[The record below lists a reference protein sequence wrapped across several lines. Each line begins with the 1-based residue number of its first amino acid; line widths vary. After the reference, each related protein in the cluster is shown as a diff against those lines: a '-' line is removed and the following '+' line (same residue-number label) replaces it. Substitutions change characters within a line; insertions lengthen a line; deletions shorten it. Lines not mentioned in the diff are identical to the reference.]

1 MKDSGARYV
10 VVENQQNLGTVL
22 ERDTPATVQD
32 IYVIEKSA
40 VEQVTAAGRGE
51 VGCNAELDQR
61 IADLTANSL
70 ACIVFTSGTTG
81 RPKGVQISHGNLL
94 YEIRALS
101 SRSIAQA
108 VQTGNRVLNFL
119 PLAHVF
125 QLAISLMCIERGV
138 TQAYWSNFGTVTE
151 QFARFKPHFFVG
163 VPRVYEKI
171 MEGVRR
177 KSRLAG
183 PLGAWIFDRSYQ
195 EAINYSRMSDKRMPV
210 GMRARHWLY
219 DQLIYRRL
227 RDTLGGELQWVVSGG
242 GSLNSELAHFLHGA
256 GVDVY
261 EGYGLSL
268 IHI

>member
-1 MKDSGARYV
+1 M
-10 VVENQQNLGTVL
+10 
-22 ERDTPATVQD
+22 
-32 IYVIEKSA
+32 
-40 VEQVTAAGRGE
+40 
-51 VGCNAELDQR
+51 
-61 IADLTANSL
+61 
-70 ACIVFTSGTTG
+70 
-81 RPKGVQISHGNLL
+81 
-94 YEIRALS
+94 
-101 SRSIAQA
+101 
-108 VQTGNRVLNFL
+108 QTGNRVLNFL

-242 GSLNSELAHFLHGA
+242 GSLN
-256 GVDVY
+256 
-261 EGYGLSL
+261 LSL